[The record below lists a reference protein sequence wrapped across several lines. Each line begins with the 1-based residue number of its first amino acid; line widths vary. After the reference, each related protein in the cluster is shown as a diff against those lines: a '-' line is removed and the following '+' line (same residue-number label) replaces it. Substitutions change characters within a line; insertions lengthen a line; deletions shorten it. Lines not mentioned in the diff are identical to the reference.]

1 MSTPEEQVTPE
12 QATPE
17 QATTEE
23 APKKKDTSNYK
34 ILARDAKGR
43 IMKGGVRKTA
53 SSNPVARQGSKWRNA
68 MFEAWEKNQCTTEK
82 VQLAW
87 LKGQRIKIATGVY
100 LDFRDKSYTTAKR
113 YIEFQKMFAG
123 MSPKEIAVEQEI
135 DPDVQ
140 AAQIAKDESIT
151 TLMEALHDELDKRAR
166 VLDVTPEQAE
176 KAE

>member
-1 MSTPEEQVTPE
+1 MSTPEEKVPPAE
-12 QATPE
+12 P
-17 QATTEE
+17 
-23 APKKKDTSNYK
+23 PKKKDTSNYK

-53 SSNPVARQGSKWRNA
+53 SSNPVARHGSKWRNA
-68 MFEAWEKNQCTTEK
+68 MFQAWEENQFNTGK
-82 VQLAW
+82 VQQAW
-87 LKGQRIKIATGVY
+87 LKGQRIKINGVW
-100 LDFRDKSYTTAKR
+100 LDFRDKGYTTAKR

-123 MSPKEIAVEQEI
+123 MSPKEVTVEQEI

-151 TLMEALHDELDKRAR
+151 ELMEALHSELDKRAR
-166 VLDVTPEQAE
+166 ILDVTPEQIE